1 MQTPVSIK
9 LWKRGTIV
17 ETLNYSCLIHVYY
30 GSFTQEIKKYQ
41 CYSIH
46 IIWAVN
52 AKLTV
57 KKIIRQC
64 KLSQVILIWVK
75 IKLILI
81 YKKRNI

>member
-57 KKIIRQC
+57 KKITGIRQC

-81 YKKRNI
+81 YKK